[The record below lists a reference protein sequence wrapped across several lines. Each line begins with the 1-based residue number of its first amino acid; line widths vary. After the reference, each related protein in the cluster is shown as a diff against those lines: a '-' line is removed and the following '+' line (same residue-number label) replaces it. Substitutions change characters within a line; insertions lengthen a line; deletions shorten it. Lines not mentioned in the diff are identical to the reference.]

1 MLPMDH
7 TRAIV
12 HSRGTFLM
20 CPPASYV
27 EGLSDSEHVQSH
39 DGVGSATAVL
49 SLDKSLLAVA
59 GTEIIMPSRRPIAK
73 RLGARGLDG
82 RRHVARIRLPRE
94 RNQLAPAVVSP
105 CIYIIQDGAVEPA
118 NIASYVASSV
128 SRSRPATPL
137 TSPAAST

>member
-27 EGLSDSEHVQSH
+27 EGLSDSEDVQSH
-39 DGVGSATAVL
+39 DGIGSATAVL

-94 RNQLAPAVVSP
+94 RKQLAPAVVSP
-105 CIYIIQDGAVEPA
+105 CIYIIQDGAVEPE
-118 NIASYVASSV
+118 NFASDVTTSF
-128 SRSRPATPL
+128 SRSRAAIPL
-137 TSPAAST
+137 SPSAST

>member
-1 MLPMDH
+1 M
-7 TRAIV
+7 
-12 HSRGTFLM
+12 G
-20 CPPASYV
+20 PPASYV

-94 RNQLAPAVVSP
+94 RKQLAPAVVSP
-105 CIYIIQDGAVEPA
+105 CIYIIQDGAVEPE
-118 NIASYVASSV
+118 NIASDVTTSF
-128 SRSRPATPL
+128 SRSRAAIAQ
-137 TSPAAST
+137 SPSAST

>member
-1 MLPMDH
+1 
-7 TRAIV
+7 
-12 HSRGTFLM
+12 M

-27 EGLSDSEHVQSH
+27 EGLSDSEDVQSH
-39 DGVGSATAVL
+39 DGIGSATAVL

-94 RNQLAPAVVSP
+94 RKKLAPAVVSP
-105 CIYIIQDGAVEPA
+105 CIDIIQDGAVEPE
-118 NIASYVASSV
+118 NIASDVTTSF
-128 SRSRPATPL
+128 SRSRAAIAL
-137 TSPAAST
+137 SPSAST

>member
-27 EGLSDSEHVQSH
+27 EGLSDSEDVQSH
-39 DGVGSATAVL
+39 DGIGSATAVL

-94 RNQLAPAVVSP
+94 RKQLAPAVVSP
-105 CIYIIQDGAVEPA
+105 CIYIIQDGAVEPE
-118 NIASYVASSV
+118 NIASDVTTSF
-128 SRSRPATPL
+128 SRSRAAIAQ
-137 TSPAAST
+137 SPSAST